1 MIVQWAV
8 GHNPPLRLA
17 GRRAIIRLFAKFMTE
32 PPLFSI
38 VTCSIDPAKFTR
50 VTEMYHQV
58 LAGQAHEVVGIH
70 DARSL
75 AEGYN
80 RGIEAARGQIIIFS
94 HDDVEFLCP
103 IGDRIVTHLQ
113 DYDLLGVAG
122 ATRLEHP
129 MWSYA
134 GPPYIY
140 GQVANGNSDGTF
152 NVEIFATPLR
162 VKGGIVVM
170 DGLCLI
176 AHRRV
181 LEKVQFDA
189 ERFTGFHLYDTDFT
203 FSAHLA
209 GFRLAVCCDLPMIH
223 YSRGLINADW
233 HRYAERFYAKRS
245 EHIEPYRRRRFRVCE
260 IQVHTKQDVLEV
272 MTPPHWT

>member
-1 MIVQWAV
+1 MSQ
-8 GHNPPLRLA
+8 
-17 GRRAIIRLFAKFMTE
+17 

-50 VTEMYHQV
+50 VTEMYRQV
-58 LAGQAHEVVGIH
+58 LAGHSCEVVGIH
-70 DARSL
+70 DAKSL

-80 RGIEAARGQIIIFS
+80 RGMQSAAGQVIIFS

-103 IGDRIVTHLQ
+103 IGDRILTHLQ
-113 DYDLLGVAG
+113 DYDLLGIAG
-122 ATRLEHP
+122 TTRLEGAQ
-129 MWSYA
+129 WTYA

-140 GQVANGNSDGTF
+140 GQVAQANPDGTF
-152 NVEIFATPLR
+152 NVRIFGAPTR
-162 VKGGIVVM
+162 AVGGIVAM
-170 DGLCLI
+170 DGVCLI

-203 FSAHLA
+203 FAAYLA
-209 GFRLAVCCDLPMIH
+209 GLRLAVCCDLPMIH
-223 YSRGLINADW
+223 YSYGNMDEQWR
-233 HRYAERFYAKRS
+233 HYAQVFYAKYKL
-245 EHIEPYRRRRFRVCE
+245 HIKPYRRHAFCLCQ
-260 IQVHTKQDVLEV
+260 IQLRSKEEVLEA